1 MNPERLENQRIKLSR
16 QIAKDMQKL
25 ARLDATRQSIQ
36 SGITRAERLKADVE
50 RKLAKVK
57 V

>member
-1 MNPERLENQRIKLSR
+1 MNPDRLENQRIKLSR

-25 ARLDATRQSIQ
+25 ARLDATRKAIQ
-36 SGITRAERLKADVE
+36 GDITRAERLKADVE

-57 V
+57 A

>member
-1 MNPERLENQRIKLSR
+1 MTPERLENQRIKLSR

-57 V
+57 A